1 MLYDRM
7 YLPVG
12 RHSKG
17 RRLFFSM
24 KQTEPTKLD
33 RQDREQR
40 MRAKIKKAA
49 FALMADRGIDQV
61 SMREIAEK
69 VKVTKPVLYYYFKN
83 KEDLCRSIV
92 AEHEQGFSKLLE
104 DSFNRGDELESVL
117 NRLLGAHL
125 EFFRK
130 TPVNSKFVVQMLAYT
145 LNKKFPKEE
154 RKLSPE
160 KVLGNFL
167 SGKENLHRL
176 PAGATRDISLLFS
189 ALFTKIMLNAYVEA
203 YIQPEKDSPYTEE
216 TARRLTKIILLG
228 VKQYYELY
236 EK

>member
-1 MLYDRM
+1 
-7 YLPVG
+7 
-12 RHSKG
+12 
-17 RRLFFSM
+17 M
-24 KQTEPTKLD
+24 KQTEPIKLD
-33 RQDREQR
+33 RQEREQR

-92 AEHEQGFSKLLE
+92 AEHEQGFSRLLE

-117 NRLLGAHL
+117 NL

-189 ALFTKIMLNAYVEA
+189 ALFTKVMLNAYVEA

-228 VKQYYELY
+228 VKQYYEND

>member
-1 MLYDRM
+1 
-7 YLPVG
+7 
-12 RHSKG
+12 
-17 RRLFFSM
+17 M

-125 EFFRK
+125 EF
-130 TPVNSKFVVQMLAYT
+130 
-145 LNKKFPKEE
+145 
-154 RKLSPE
+154 
-160 KVLGNFL
+160 
-167 SGKENLHRL
+167 
-176 PAGATRDISLLFS
+176 S
-189 ALFTKIMLNAYVEA
+189 AK
-203 YIQPEKDSPYTEE
+203 
-216 TARRLTKIILLG
+216 RRLIPNLWCRCWLIR
-228 VKQYYELY
+228 
-236 EK
+236 

>member
-1 MLYDRM
+1 
-7 YLPVG
+7 
-12 RHSKG
+12 
-17 RRLFFSM
+17 M

-92 AEHEQGFSKLLE
+92 AEHEQGFARLLE
-104 DSFNRGDELESVL
+104 ESFNRGDELESVL

-125 EFFRK
+125 DFFRK

-145 LNKKFPKEE
+145 LNKKFPKEK
-154 RKLSPE
+154 RKSSPE
-160 KVLGNFL
+160 KVLGDFL
-167 SGKENLHRL
+167 SGKEKLHRL
-176 PAGATRDISLLFS
+176 PDGASRDISLLFS
-189 ALFTKIMLNAYVEA
+189 ALFSKVMLNAYVEA

-228 VKQYYELY
+228 VKQYYENY